1 MAELHAMVYGFVQG
15 VGFRHFVAQKA
26 RALSLKGIVKNSP
39 DGSVEVMAQG
49 SRENLELLLEE
60 LKKGPGY
67 GRVDKVKAEWQKET
81 KGFGESFSVEF

>member
-15 VGFRHFVAQKA
+15 VGFRYFVAQKA
-26 RALSLKGIVKNSP
+26 RALGLKGIVKNSP

-67 GRVDKVKAEWQKET
+67 GRVDKVRAEWQKET